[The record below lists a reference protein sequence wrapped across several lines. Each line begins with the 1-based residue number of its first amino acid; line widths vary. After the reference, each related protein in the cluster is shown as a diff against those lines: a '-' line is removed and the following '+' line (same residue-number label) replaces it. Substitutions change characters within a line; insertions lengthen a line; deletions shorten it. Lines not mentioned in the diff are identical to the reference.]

1 MKFVFRWHMQL
12 NAGPIRQPGRGLR
25 ETALHAGAIAEAA
38 DRFVR
43 ERLCRKR
50 VRTLGR

>member
-1 MKFVFRWHMQL
+1 MIFVFRWHMQL
-12 NAGPIRQPGRGLR
+12 NAAPMRQPGHGIR

-43 ERLCRKR
+43 ERLWRKR
-50 VRTLGR
+50 ARTLCR

>member
-25 ETALHAGAIAEAA
+25 DTALHSGAIAEAA

-43 ERLCRKR
+43 ERLSRKR
-50 VRTLGR
+50 VRTLCR